1 MTGTDDAGTA
11 VDLMQ
16 LALQLHRGLDRRV
29 QADFAHPKPPEAQLA
44 ALWQVRARPGIT
56 VRELAGEL
64 LLKPNN
70 ASALV
75 TAMVAA
81 GLLRRE
87 PDERDRRVV
96 RLHATEEAGHR
107 VDAVQTLFTGY
118 LLTALDTLDAGQRAA
133 IRAAL
138 PALGELSRR
147 IRDGG
152 R

>member
-1 MTGTDDAGTA
+1 MTETDDTGTA
-11 VDLMQ
+11 VALMH
-16 LALQLHRGLDRRV
+16 LAHQLHRGLDRRV
-29 QADFAHPKPPEAQLA
+29 ESDFAHPKPPEMQLV
-44 ALWQVRARPGIT
+44 ALWQVRERPGIT

-75 TAMVAA
+75 TAMVTA

-96 RLHATEEAGHR
+96 RLHTTEEARRR
-107 VDAVQTLFTGY
+107 VDAVQDLFTGY
-118 LLTALDTLDAGQRAA
+118 LLTAFDTLDADQRAA

-147 IRDGG
+147 VRDSG